1 MMRWFSRARR
11 QRKSADHPSGGSVP
25 GGARRLESPD
35 GRRGGSVPGG
45 ARRLDRPD
53 GRRAG
58 SVPDDAHSLDRTD
71 DRTSPAA
78 RRLARSAGPILAVE
92 KLDVYYGRA
101 HALQEVSL
109 SLDRGVTAVVGRNGM
124 GKTTLCNAIT
134 GLVPASGSV
143 RLSGEE
149 ILGLPPNA
157 ITGRGVGYVPQGRR
171 VWPSLTVDEHL
182 RLAARDRSGAW
193 TVARVYQ
200 TFPRLAE
207 RKGHGGAELSGG
219 EQQMLAIARALLFN
233 PILLVMDEPTEGL
246 APVIVRQVVDM
257 LKHLAG
263 DGEISVL
270 LIEQNLGVAI
280 EVADTVDVMVN
291 GRIARSM
298 PAAVLGADRELQQ
311 RLLGVKVGLDD
322 AAGDEPSQAE
332 PAWVPDTDAVT
343 VYTIKRATDDVVPD
357 GLAAD
362 PAPERAVR
370 GFTRWNAADPTTAPR
385 DRLIEA
391 PRVADD
397 RIDSPVVRSV
407 LEGRAEPPALVPPL
421 AEAAAA
427 LAESGRA
434 ARRLESSADHRGV
447 DAIVGGARRLENSAD
462 HRGVD
467 AIAGG
472 ARRLELP
479 VAATVGR
486 AAYVAGTFD
495 TKGRE
500 LFFLKSCLE
509 KLGLRTVTVDLA
521 TSGKPSPAM
530 IHPREVA
537 RHHPRGERA
546 VFTGDRG
553 SAVSE
558 MAVAFE
564 HFVARRRDL
573 GGLISAGGSG
583 GTALAT
589 AAMRSLPVG
598 VPKVMVSSV
607 ASGDVKPYV
616 GPSDICMMY
625 SVTDVAGI
633 NRISERVLA
642 NAAHALAGMI
652 AYGRTQEAASSAK
665 PAIGLTMFGV
675 TTPCVQAVVKALE
688 DRYDCLVFH
697 ATGTGGQSM
706 EKLVASG
713 LLAGVIDVTTTEIA
727 DEIVGGVLSAGPA
740 RLDAIIAARLPYV
753 GSCGALDMVNFW
765 AMDTVPAPFQGRNLY
780 RHNPNVTLMR
790 TTPEECARI
799 GRFIVDKLNRMQGP
813 VRFLIPDGGVSLID
827 AAGKP
832 FWDPDADRML
842 FDAIASG
849 FRPGSNR
856 ALVRLPYNIND
867 PAFSDALVASFEEI
881 AGAQAGARTRVG

>member
-1 MMRWFSRARR
+1 MRWFSRARR
-11 QRKSADHPSGGSVP
+11 
-25 GGARRLESPD
+25 
-35 GRRGGSVPGG
+35 
-45 ARRLDRPD
+45 
-53 GRRAG
+53 
-58 SVPDDAHSLDRTD
+58 
-71 DRTSPAA
+71 
-78 RRLARSAGPILAVE
+78 ARSPGAILTVE

-109 SLDRGVTAVVGRNGM
+109 RLDHGVTAVVGKNGM

-143 RLSGEE
+143 RLAGEE

-157 ITGRGVGYVPQGRR
+157 ITDRGVGYVPQGRR

-182 RLAARDRSGAW
+182 RLASRDASGPW

-207 RKGHGGAELSGG
+207 RKGNGGAELSGG

-246 APVIVRQVVDM
+246 APVIVQQVAEM
-257 LKHLAG
+257 LRHLAA
-263 DGEISVL
+263 DGAISVL

-298 PAAVLGADRELQQ
+298 PSSELANDRDLQQ
-311 RLLGVKVGLDD
+311 RLLGVKVGV
-322 AAGDEPSQAE
+322 DEE
-332 PAWVPDTDAVT
+332 PAEEPTATAGVDAPDTVT
-343 VYTIKRATDDVVPD
+343 VYTVRRAGDEVET
-357 GLAAD
+357 A
-362 PAPERAVR
+362 PAPEAEPPAARAVR
-370 GFTRWNAADPTTAPR
+370 GFTRWNAADPRNAPR
-385 DRLIEA
+385 DRLL
-391 PRVADD
+391 D
-397 RIDSPVVRSV
+397 
-407 LEGRAEPPALVPPL
+407 GRADPGPPVPSFD
-421 AEAAAA
+421 ETAAA
-427 LAESGRA
+427 LAEGRRAGRA
-434 ARRLESSADHRGV
+434 VEF
-447 DAIVGGARRLENSAD
+447 
-462 HRGVD
+462 
-467 AIAGG
+467 
-472 ARRLELP
+472 P
-479 VAATVGR
+479 VAATVGS
-486 AAYVAGTFD
+486 AAYIAGTFD

-500 LFFLKSCLE
+500 LFFLRNCLD

-564 HFVARRRDL
+564 QFVARRRDL

-589 AAMRSLPVG
+589 LAMRGLPIG
-598 VPKVMVSSV
+598 VPKVMVSTV

-633 NRISERVLA
+633 NRISERVLT

-652 AYGRTQEAASSAK
+652 GYRSVQGGDSSAK
-665 PAIGLTMFGV
+665 PAIGLTQFGV
-675 TTPCVQAVVKALE
+675 TTPCVQAVTRALE
-688 DRYDCLVFH
+688 ERYDCLVFH

-706 EKLVASG
+706 EKLVDSG

-740 RLDAIIAARLPYV
+740 RLEAIVRTRVPYV

-765 AMDTVPAPFQGRNLY
+765 AMDTVPAQFRGRNLY

-790 TTPEECARI
+790 TTSDECGRI
-799 GRFIVDKLNRMQGP
+799 GRFIAEKLSRMEGP
-813 VRFLIPDGGVSLID
+813 VRFLIPEGGVSLID
-827 AAGKP
+827 AAGKA
-832 FWDPDADRML
+832 FWDPAADRAL

-849 FRPGSNR
+849 FRVGPNR
-856 ALVRLPYNIND
+856 KLVRLPHNIND
-867 PAFSDALVASFEEI
+867 QAFCDALVAAFDEI
-881 AGAQAGARTRVG
+881 VGIPAVARHGVR

>member
-1 MMRWFSRARR
+1 MRWFSR
-11 QRKSADHPSGGSVP
+11 PS
-25 GGARRLESPD
+25 
-35 GRRGGSVPGG
+35 
-45 ARRLDRPD
+45 
-53 GRRAG
+53 
-58 SVPDDAHSLDRTD
+58 
-71 DRTSPAA
+71 
-78 RRLARSAGPILAVE
+78 RSRSSGPILAVE
-92 KLDVYYGRA
+92 RLDVYYGRA

-109 SLDRGVTAVVGRNGM
+109 SLDHGVTAVVGRNGM

-143 RLSGEE
+143 RLAGEE
-149 ILGLPPNA
+149 ILRLPPNR
-157 ITGRGVGYVPQGRR
+157 ITDLGVGYVPQGRR

-182 RLAARDRSGAW
+182 KLAARDRSGPW
-193 TVARVYQ
+193 TVSRVYQ

-233 PILLVMDEPTEGL
+233 PTLLVMDEPTEGL
-246 APVIVRQVVDM
+246 APVIVQQVADM
-257 LKHLAG
+257 LKRLAS

-280 EVADTVDVMVN
+280 DVADTVDVMVN

-298 PAAVLGADRELQQ
+298 TSAELADDRELQQ
-311 RLLGVKVGLDD
+311 RLLGVKVGVDEEPGEPSNED
-322 AAGDEPSQAE
+322 AAAADPN
-332 PAWVPDTDAVT
+332 TIT
-343 VYTIKRATDDVVPD
+343 VYTVRRATEDTVPP
-357 GLAAD
+357 A
-362 PAPERAVR
+362 APELEPSADRAVR
-370 GFTRWNAADPTTAPR
+370 GFTRWNASDPRSTPR
-385 DRLIEA
+385 DRLI
-391 PRVADD
+391 D
-397 RIDSPVVRSV
+397 
-407 LEGRAEPPALVPPL
+407 GRADTPAPVPSLEDAAATL
-421 AEAAAA
+421 AET
-427 LAESGRA
+427 GRA
-434 ARRLESSADHRGV
+434 GRVVEF
-447 DAIVGGARRLENSAD
+447 
-462 HRGVD
+462 
-467 AIAGG
+467 
-472 ARRLELP
+472 P
-479 VAATVGR
+479 VAASVGR
-486 AAYVAGTFD
+486 AAYIAGTFD

-500 LFFLKSCLE
+500 LFFLRNCLDR
-509 KLGLRTVTVDLA
+509 LGLRTVTVDLA

-553 SAVSE
+553 SAVTE
-558 MAVAFE
+558 MAVAFA
-564 HFVARRRDL
+564 HFVAGRRDL

-589 AAMRSLPVG
+589 AAMRGLPIG
-598 VPKVMVSSV
+598 VPKVMVSTV

-652 AYGRTQEAASSAK
+652 AYGRAQETASAAK

-675 TTPCVQAVVKALE
+675 TTPCVQAVTKALE

-706 EKLVASG
+706 EKLVDSG
-713 LLAGVIDVTTTEIA
+713 LLAGVIDVTTTEVA

-740 RLDAIIAARLPYV
+740 RMDAIIRSRVPYV

-765 AMDTVPAPFQGRNLY
+765 AMDTVPAQFRDRTLH

-790 TTPEECARI
+790 TTPEECGRI
-799 GRFIVDKLNRMQGP
+799 GRFIVDKLNRMDGP
-813 VRFLIPDGGVSLID
+813 VRFLIPEGGVSQID

-832 FWDPDADRML
+832 FWDPAADRVL
-842 FDAIASG
+842 FDTIASN
-849 FRPGSNR
+849 FRAGGNR
-856 ALVRLPYNIND
+856 KLARLPHNIND
-867 PAFSDALVASFEEI
+867 QAFCDALVAAFDEI
-881 AGAQAGARTRVG
+881 VADPATARARVG